1 MAWEP
6 SEEQRD
12 FRDGLRRFLAEHAPS
27 TALRK
32 AIASDP
38 AYDTALWQRLTGE
51 LGLPGLC
58 VDEALGGQGF
68 GPEEQ
73 ACVQRE
79 LGYAL
84 AASPYF
90 ASAVLAGG
98 ALAALPASPARDARL
113 AAIAAGETAALAWVE
128 PGAGFGL
135 EEVALVALPSGDRM
149 RLRGAKTCVVD
160 GHSAA
165 HVLVVARLPGTR
177 GLDGLALLAL
187 TGDARG
193 LSRRRLESFDPTR
206 ALARLDFDGALAT
219 PIGVA
224 GEDGHALARAQQLA
238 TVALAQ
244 EQVGAMERVVAMA
257 VDYAKERTQFGR
269 AIGSF
274 QAVKHKCAD
283 LWIALETARVAA
295 DAATEVAASGEP
307 GLAEAASLAKCWC
320 SEAGFEAAAESI
332 QIHGGIGFTW
342 EHDAHLFFRRAK
354 SSEIFLGDP
363 AWHRE
368 RLARS
373 LDLRGAEAR
382 A

>member
-1 MAWEP
+1 MVWEP

-32 AIASDP
+32 AIGSSP
-38 AYDTALWQRLTGE
+38 GYDTALWRRLTRE
-51 LGLPGLC
+51 LGLPGLTL
-58 VDEALGGQGF
+58 DESCGGQGF

-79 LGYAL
+79 LGFAL

-98 ALAALPASPARDARL
+98 ALMALAASPARDAL
-113 AAIAAGETAALAWVE
+113 LSAIAAGETAALAWVE
-128 PGAGFGL
+128 PGREFDLA
-135 EEVALVALPSGDRM
+135 EVALVAGPSEGGL

-165 HVLVVARLPGTR
+165 HVLVAARMAGTR
-177 GLDGLALLAL
+177 GGDGLALLAL
-187 TGDARG
+187 RGDAKG

-206 ALARLDFDGALAT
+206 ALAQLDFDGALAT

-224 GEDGHALARAQQLA
+224 GEDGPALARALDLA

-244 EQVGAMERVVAMA
+244 EQVGAMERVIAMA
-257 VDYAKERTQFGR
+257 VDYAKQRTQFGR

-283 LWIALETARVAA
+283 LWIALEAARVAA
-295 DAATEVAASGEP
+295 DAATEVAAGGEP

-320 SEAGFEAAAESI
+320 SEASFQAAVENI
-332 QIHGGIGFTW
+332 QIHGGIGFTY

-373 LDLRGAEAR
+373 LGLRSVGAR

>member
-6 SEEQRD
+6 SAEQRD
-12 FRDGLRRFLAEHAPS
+12 FRDGLRRFLAEHAPP

-32 AIASDP
+32 AIGSGP
-38 AYDTALWQRLTGE
+38 GYDTSLWQRLTGE
-51 LGLPGLC
+51 LGLPGLT
-58 VDEALGGQGF
+58 VGEACGGQGF

-79 LGYAL
+79 LGFAL

-90 ASAVLAGG
+90 ATAVLAGG
-98 ALAALPASPARDARL
+98 ALMALPASPARDAL
-113 AAIAAGETAALAWVE
+113 LSAIAGGETAALAWVE

-135 EEVALVALPSGDRM
+135 DEVALLAEPSGGRL

-165 HVLVVARLPGTR
+165 HVLVIARLRGTR
-177 GLDGLALLAL
+177 GQEGLALLGL
-187 TGDARG
+187 PGDAEG

-219 PIGVA
+219 PVGVA
-224 GEDGHALARAQQLA
+224 GEDGPALERALELA
-238 TVALAQ
+238 IVALVQ

-257 VDYAKERTQFGR
+257 VEYAKQRTQFGR

-295 DAATEVAASGEP
+295 DTATEIAARGEP

-320 SEAGFEAAAESI
+320 SEAAFQAAAENI
-332 QIHGGIGFTW
+332 QIHGGIGFTY

-373 LDLRGAEAR
+373 LGLRALEAR